1 MNQLAGLI
9 TEGQAKKMMQILNEE
24 NTTFTLT
31 YNTDQG
37 DLDYIKQLFKKAG
50 INVQSV
56 EAGIVDDEVEIT
68 VDVEDL
74 EVAKEALED
83 AGFSLTNSK
92 TLNKRETTFTLTYN
106 TDPGDLKYVKSM
118 LSKKGI
124 LAKVSQGTFEDEVEI
139 TVDVEDLEAAKEA
152 LEDAGFSLTNSKT
165 LNKRETTFTLT
176 YNTDPGDLKYV
187 KSMLSKKGILA
198 KVSQGTFED
207 EVEITVDVEDL
218 EAAKEAL
225 EDAGFS
231 L

>member
-74 EVAKEALED
+74 EAAKEAIED

-152 LEDAGFSLTNSKT
+152 LEDAGFSL
-165 LNKRETTFTLT
+165 
-176 YNTDPGDLKYV
+176 
-187 KSMLSKKGILA
+187 
-198 KVSQGTFED
+198 
-207 EVEITVDVEDL
+207 
-218 EAAKEAL
+218 
-225 EDAGFS
+225 
-231 L
+231 